1 MGIPNI
7 HTTIDY
13 AALIKAQSNQVIG
26 KVPVEKNYKLKTKIK
41 TINKNYRRRTK

>member
-26 KVPVEKNYKLKTKIK
+26 RVPVDKQNYKQAIIDTGYYAKFDF
-41 TINKNYRRRTK
+41 

>member
-26 KVPVEKNYKLKTKIK
+26 RVPVDKQNYKTKTK
-41 TINKNYRRRTK
+41 TINKNYRRKSK